1 MPFYSISLDP
11 NNQRNRAALAER
23 ARLRGL
29 AEQARE
35 DRADVAR
42 ALASVVSALEDM
54 KMARVA
60 ASTLDDM
67 ARAAYDAISERDYM
81 LRRDIDNEYGEG
93 GVGPLYPAEE
103 MDLSELRE
111 FFVEDK
117 R

>member
-11 NNQRNRAALAER
+11 NNQRNRAELAER

-42 ALASVVSALEDM
+42 ALASVVTALEDL
-54 KMARVA
+54 KAA
-60 ASTLDDM
+60 AAPASTLDDM
-67 ARAAYDAISERDYM
+67 ARAAYDALSERDHL
-81 LRRDIDNEYGEG
+81 LRKDIDGEYGEPL
-93 GVGPLYPAEE
+93 GPLYPAEE

-111 FFVEDK
+111 FFLEEG